1 MMPARAPRT
10 PGASTSWGTGR
21 HGRPLRSGLL
31 SPSHADSEAAARR
44 PRRRLRA
51 AGTAPPAGAAQA
63 KLNQARGPGN
73 LGVRRS
79 ESEYHPDARS
89 RRWARGELEH
99 AAISES
105 NDSELPVPPQTPH
118 GGRALPQAGRN
129 PNAAGCTV
137 SVTPRRASGRP
148 AEPDS
153 EPAADSQGQVTVT
166 GLRLQARPGS
176 LLVSLAS

>member
-89 RRWARGELEH
+89 RRWGEH

-105 NDSELPVPPQTPH
+105 NELPVPPKTPH

-153 EPAADSQGQVTVT
+153 EPAVDSDSEAHWQGQVTVRR
-166 GLRLQARPGS
+166 GQVRC
-176 LLVSLAS
+176 

>member
-31 SPSHADSEAAARR
+31 SPSHEAAAGGGGGG
-44 PRRRLRA
+44 P

-63 KLNQARGPGN
+63 KLNRARGPGN

-89 RRWARGELEH
+89 R
-99 AAISES
+99 
-105 NDSELPVPPQTPH
+105 
-118 GGRALPQAGRN
+118 
-129 PNAAGCTV
+129 
-137 SVTPRRASGRP
+137 
-148 AEPDS
+148 
-153 EPAADSQGQVTVT
+153 
-166 GLRLQARPGS
+166 
-176 LLVSLAS
+176 